1 MMTLIVLA
9 VRIVQI
15 TTVLRSL
22 VKDVVKIRIAEI
34 ARHATKTA
42 SAKTITVNVF
52 AVLGLYARMVFAYFS
67 VRKKF

>member
-1 MMTLIVLA
+1 MRL
-9 VRIVQI
+9 QI
-15 TTVLRSL
+15 APESAIYVMP
-22 VKDVVKIRIAEI
+22 V
-34 ARHATKTA
+34 